1 MDEIRTN
8 GAFNSLGNIRCPP
21 EKVIE
26 ERHGNNF
33 IKVLIYEHNGGFLY
47 GYQIKIAGMIRQK
60 AANVNDRIR
69 GSSEAAFTDACK
81 EIQNLCMA
89 KRSVREIFIDFDK
102 IMCYNQLELFTE
114 DIYEQ

>member
-1 MDEIRTN
+1 MAEVRTN
-8 GAFNSLGNIRCPP
+8 GAFNGLGNIRYPP

-33 IKVLIYEHNGGFLY
+33 IKVFLYEYDGGFLY

-60 AANVNDRIR
+60 AANVNDSIR